1 MSPARALSPLL
12 TEEAHSMDA
21 TKLQELKTTLE
32 AERDRLRAEVE
43 GLERAGQ
50 ETLSDA
56 TGENNY
62 RDHMADQGTATFVRE
77 LDMTLEDNVR
87 ELLAQVERAL
97 ARIDAG
103 TYGECQRCGEFIS
116 ESRLEAVPAAEFCI
130 ACKEWEEGR

>member
-1 MSPARALSPLL
+1 
-12 TEEAHSMDA
+12 MDA

-32 AERDRLRAEVE
+32 AERDRLRTEVE

-50 ETLSDA
+50 ENLSDA

-103 TYGECQRCGEFIS
+103 TYGECQRCGAFIS